1 MLQASAACSQ
11 VCLAQKQ
18 GPTKLLWSGA
28 YDVCCLDGVQVHICC
43 VACQLPARE
52 LEVLPKSVLPVLPAL
67 LCGLGTL
74 SIGTTVAEL
83 HKDCMLTD
91 LDQCQAGRKVQ
102 CFEATLGWLKPIPL
116 QMPQIE
122 PQHAQLHDYRLA
134 SSCGRADHLQARSQ
148 QLVGRSNS

>member
-1 MLQASAACSQ
+1 MLQGSAACSQ

-18 GPTKLLWSGA
+18 GPTKFFWSGA

-67 LCGLGTL
+67 LYGLGIL
-74 SIGTTVAEL
+74 STGTTVGEL
-83 HKDCMLTD
+83 HLNCMLTD

-102 CFEATLGWLKPIPL
+102 CFEASLGRLEPIPL
-116 QMPQIE
+116 QMPGIE
-122 PQHAQLHDYRLA
+122 SQHAQLHDYCLA

-148 QLVGRSNS
+148 QLVGMSNS